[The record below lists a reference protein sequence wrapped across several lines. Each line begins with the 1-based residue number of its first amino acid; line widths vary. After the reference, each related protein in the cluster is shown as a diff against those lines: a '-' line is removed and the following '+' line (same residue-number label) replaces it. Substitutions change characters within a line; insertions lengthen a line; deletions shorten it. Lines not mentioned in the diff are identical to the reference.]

1 MAIKKSNVT
10 RVTGNGTWEGKF
22 GLMYK
27 FEIEMENGD
36 IGENLSKTSECKFKE
51 GESTEYEF
59 VDGQFPKIKT
69 VSNFQP
75 NSYQAKKND
84 NVQEYIIKQ
93 SSLKCAVD
101 ICIAQGIYGKED
113 IISRAEFF
121 ADWVMDKSQVN
132 GLEFVDNKSPF

>member
-1 MAIKKSNVT
+1 MVKNSRVK

-51 GESTEYEF
+51 GQETEY
-59 VDGQFPKIKT
+59 QFIEGDWPKIKP

-75 NSYQAKKND
+75 RSNNND
-84 NVQEYIIKQ
+84 VQENIRWAQ
-93 SSLKCAVD
+93 SLNIANLQYCHGKINIDQIEQVAIEWYEKLKS
-101 ICIAQGIYGKED
+101 GKPE
-113 IISRAEFF
+113 
-121 ADWVMDKSQVN
+121 V
-132 GLEFVDNKSPF
+132 LPFS